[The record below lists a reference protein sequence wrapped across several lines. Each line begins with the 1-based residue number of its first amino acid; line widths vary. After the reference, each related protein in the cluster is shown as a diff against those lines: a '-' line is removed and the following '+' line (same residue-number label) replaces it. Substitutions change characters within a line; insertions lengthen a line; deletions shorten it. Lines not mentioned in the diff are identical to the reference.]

1 MSPGS
6 DILPGGVRFFGR
18 QKKLLRLLAFSSI
31 FLTSLY
37 SKDNQDDSLWD
48 FSAGLAAT
56 YLQNGGAD
64 VATTYWGPR
73 GTAGYQ
79 ATESLHARG
88 ELSHSQ
94 NRLIYDGQ
102 GGVARQSQ
110 SLLATGLGWDASEKW
125 NFDLEYGFT
134 FGENAYKDHAVAATV
149 EFLPID
155 NLTLGADASYGSRSY
170 NFPVT
175 NLAVAAT
182 STAYSLDIVPEFD
195 NGFSF
200 PISGILTSS
209 RYSTNSS
216 AYTVYSLSAGTE
228 YRTGDHKWLFGAN
241 IVPGRDSSGYTIIGA
256 DMRVRLRLTDHLAI
270 RVFASYTSYS
280 YTVTQTS
287 KGKKQSGSAVNPLGN
302 SDTFAIGYAGIDT
315 TYYF

>member
-6 DILPGGVRFFGR
+6 GILPGGLRSLR
-18 QKKLLRLLAFSSI
+18 RRKNLLSLLALFCIS
-31 FLTSLY
+31 FTTLY
-37 SKDNQDDSLWD
+37 AEENPDESAWD

-73 GTAGYQ
+73 ATAGYQ

-88 ELSHSQ
+88 ELSYSQ

-110 SLLATGLGWDASEKW
+110 SQIATGLGWDASEKW

-134 FGENAYKDHAVAATV
+134 FGENAYADHAVAATV

-170 NFPVT
+170 NFPVS

-182 STAYSLDIVPEFD
+182 STAYSLDIVPQFD

-200 PISGILTSS
+200 PVSGMITSS
-209 RYSTNSS
+209 RYNTNAS

-228 YRTGDHKWLFGAN
+228 YRTGDNKWLLGAN
-241 IVPGRDSSGYTIIGA
+241 IVPGRDSSNYTIIGA

-302 SDTFAIGYAGIDT
+302 SDTFAIGYAGVDT